1 VEAGRNYGRMDAR
14 PTGTPVLLSSAFRLW
29 WMSIS
34 KRACPAWIAP
44 DSGSLQGIRS
54 HHAGFTLR
62 TSSGAVPLVIY
73 FLRVLSPPSP
83 QIKPLPFRNGN
94 CTPNRKLSQVY
105 VLSMKWP
112 KRAGIRRRDRKLSI
126 ISDLEPRIRELIR
139 LIAAEV
145 DPGKRKI
152 AGGRVGAT
160 LELDVA
166 G

>member
-1 VEAGRNYGRMDAR
+1 MELRSNERSTYRHA
-14 PTGTPVLLSSAFRLW
+14 
-29 WMSIS
+29 SIAQFGIS
-34 KRACPAWIAP
+34 TMVDVNLKRACPAWIAP

-145 DPGKRKI
+145 DPGKRKML
-152 AGGRVGAT
+152 AEE
-160 LELDVA
+160 LERLLN
-166 G
+166 